1 MTMRIAQ
8 HPFAGPSVRC
18 ILALNCSPSGLPEF
32 PIIANGGTA
41 LALPAGTLTRPSKRC
56 GLAVAGRA
64 GMLFRSSIGAI
75 ALMAMLLTTVGGAR
89 AFDDA
94 QYPNL
99 KGQWLRARP
108 PAGVTGQGP
117 FDPDKSWG
125 AGQQG
130 PLTPGYQARLQ

>member
-1 MTMRIAQ
+1 M
-8 HPFAGPSVRC
+8 V
-18 ILALNCSPSGLPEF
+18 
-32 PIIANGGTA
+32 
-41 LALPAGTLTRPSKRC
+41 
-56 GLAVAGRA
+56 
-64 GMLFRSSIGAI
+64 FRSSIGAI
-75 ALMAMLLTTVGGAR
+75 ALMAALLITVGGAR

-125 AGQQG
+125 LAQQA
-130 PLTPGYQARLQ
+130 PLTPEYQTRFEASLADQAAGGQGMASPTRAFRPACRG

>member
-1 MTMRIAQ
+1 
-8 HPFAGPSVRC
+8 
-18 ILALNCSPSGLPEF
+18 
-32 PIIANGGTA
+32 
-41 LALPAGTLTRPSKRC
+41 
-56 GLAVAGRA
+56 
-64 GMLFRSSIGAI
+64 MLFRSSISAI
-75 ALMAMLLTTVGGAR
+75 ALMGTLLGTLLATVCGAW

-125 AGQQG
+125 LAQQA
-130 PLTPGYQARLQ
+130 PLTPEYQAVFAASLADQAAGGQGHWQSPKCLAVLLPGMMTLFPPLYIVVKP

>member
-1 MTMRIAQ
+1 
-8 HPFAGPSVRC
+8 
-18 ILALNCSPSGLPEF
+18 
-32 PIIANGGTA
+32 
-41 LALPAGTLTRPSKRC
+41 
-56 GLAVAGRA
+56 
-64 GMLFRSSIGAI
+64 MLSRSSIGAI
-75 ALMAMLLTTVGGAR
+75 ALMALAALLMTVDGAR

-125 AGQQG
+125 VGQQA
-130 PLTPGYQARLQ
+130 PLTPEYQARLRSEPRRSGRRRAGPLAGRAGVSRSGCPG